1 MDKIIVLDFGSQYS
15 HLICRRIREFSVYAE
30 LVPFDISME
39 EIKQKNPKGIIFSG
53 GQVGKDKKAG
63 DIAKTMSEILGG
75 AGGGNQR
82 FAQGGGKDK
91 SKKNDAIEKAKT
103 MVLGV

>member
-39 EIKQKNPKGIIFSG
+39 ELKQKNPKGLIFSG
-53 GQVGKDKKAG
+53 GPSSVYNSDAPLPQK
-63 DIAKTMSEILGG
+63 EIFDFGLPLLGICYG
-75 AGGGNQR
+75 HQLIVNKFGG
-82 FAQGGGKDK
+82 
-91 SKKNDAIEKAKT
+91 
-103 MVLGV
+103 